1 MAKNNSGQ
9 IPPTTFAF
17 LKKIKNNNNRE
28 WFAKHKDEFLQ
39 QQALIENFAEALLFE
54 LNKHDVI
61 ETPSGKK
68 ACYRIY
74 RDVRF
79 SKDKTPYNTY
89 FSGSYRRATKYRR
102 GGIYFH
108 LEPGNTWLAGG
119 FWGPKAEDLQ
129 RIREDITFDS
139 KPLRKIINSK
149 TFVSN
154 FGKLRGEQL
163 KTKPKGFA
171 ADDEAIDLLRYKQ
184 FLLVR
189 KFTDK
194 EVLSEN
200 FVQQANNTYKA
211 MRPFFDYM
219 SDVLTTDLNGM
230 DV

>member
-1 MAKNNSGQ
+1 MSKTI
-9 IPPTTFAF
+9 IPSTTFAF

-28 WFAKHKDEFLQ
+28 WFTKHKEHFIKQ
-39 QQALIENFAEALLFE
+39 QTMIENFAEALLHE

-79 SKDKTPYNTY
+79 SNDKTPYNTY

-102 GGIYFH
+102 GGLYFH
-108 LEPGNTWLAGG
+108 LEPCNSWVAGG
-119 FWGPKAEDLQ
+119 FWGPKPEDLK
-129 RIREDITFDS
+129 RIREDIAFS
-139 KPLRKIINSK
+139 SALLRKIMNSK
-149 TFVSN
+149 AFVSN
-154 FGKLRGEQL
+154 FGTLKGEQL
-163 KTKPKGFA
+163 KTKPKGFD

-184 FLLVR
+184 FLLVK
-189 KFTDK
+189 KFTDI

-200 FVQQANNTYKA
+200 FVQLANNTYKA

-219 SDVLTTDLNGM
+219 SEVLVTDINGEEI
-230 DV
+230 